1 MTDPTCRACGRA
13 AGTLRPLP
21 WPDEDAPLRFTT
33 APVCERC
40 IAPSVG
46 ALREIVRRAELA
58 GAEEADEVARMLA
71 LIAFLRRH
79 GLAVAESAA
88 VGLHGAAEV
97 TRSLN
102 AVLDSLEPQ
111 VVCSQCWSRGPQS
124 RIHVAPYFNN
134 SVGRYV
140 ASLRCDG
147 CVDAALAEAMARV
160 REVDGAR
167 EIDTLGHL
175 LRSHGVMVDE
185 WARGEALDRL
195 RRAMIS
201 VLATLRSPAVQRRL
215 RIRALP

>member
-46 ALREIVRRAELA
+46 ALREVVRRAELA
-58 GAEEADEVARMLA
+58 DTEEADEIARMLG
-71 LIAFLRRH
+71 LVAFLRRR
-79 GLAVAESAA
+79 GLVVAESAA
-88 VGLHGAAEV
+88 VGLHDAHEV
-97 TRSLN
+97 TRSLH
-102 AVLDSLEPQ
+102 AVLDSLEQ
-111 VVCSQCWSRGPQS
+111 QAVCSQCWSRGPRS
-124 RIHVAPYFNN
+124 RIHVVPYFNN

-147 CVDAALAEAMARV
+147 CVDAALTETMARA
-160 REVDGAR
+160 RDVDGAG

-175 LRSHGVMVDE
+175 LRSHGVLVDE
-185 WARGEALDRL
+185 WARGEALDRV
-195 RRAMIS
+195 RRAMVS
-201 VLATLRSPAVQRRL
+201 VLATLRRPAVQRRL